1 MFMNDPRKLNLV
13 DIAREL
19 RIPPASL
26 IRHAQDNNWE
36 QLRINSFNLLT
47 TAQNERRLNK
57 IKIIDERIVE
67 AVDTLSK
74 LYTDQYIDLAR
85 KVSTLPTEPHEVP
98 DDELEKDDHGNVKR
112 RPKRQ
117 ELLQDKI
124 FLLNEINKGSTNMA
138 KDLNAIGLLSPNK
151 GMNVESTAENL
162 KQLTSLNIL
171 ISNIQSKK
179 SSKPLTQVI
188 EINSDKKGTDGE

>member
-85 KVSTLPTEPHEVP
+85 KVST
-98 DDELEKDDHGNVKR
+98 
-112 RPKRQ
+112 
-117 ELLQDKI
+117 
-124 FLLNEINKGSTNMA
+124 
-138 KDLNAIGLLSPNK
+138 
-151 GMNVESTAENL
+151 
-162 KQLTSLNIL
+162 
-171 ISNIQSKK
+171 
-179 SSKPLTQVI
+179 
-188 EINSDKKGTDGE
+188 